1 MSALRA
7 ARQAVGFLTIVGG
20 AGTPTTGALVW
31 FPVVGALVGAVV
43 GTAWYAAASWFPA
56 LVAAALAVIVDLA
69 LTGMLHVDGLAD
81 SADGLIAPMPRER
94 RLEVMSDPRAGAFG
108 TIAVVALLLARY
120 SVFASM
126 APSWSMV
133 AVIAALWS
141 VARTVMAIAACVVP
155 YARASGL
162 ATAFLGASAVPVAVV
177 GAVVAVVLVVLG
189 SAGSVEPALAAVGAA
204 LAGAAVVTFA
214 VDRLGG
220 FTGDVLGAAG
230 VIAETVGLLVLTV
243 SR

>member
-1 MSALRA
+1 VSALRA

-94 RLEVMSDPRAGAFG
+94 RLEVMSDPGP
-108 TIAVVALLLARY
+108 AR
-120 SVFASM
+120 SARS
-126 APSWSMV
+126 PSSRCC
-133 AVIAALWS
+133 S
-141 VARTVMAIAACVVP
+141 P
-155 YARASGL
+155 
-162 ATAFLGASAVPVAVV
+162 AT
-177 GAVVAVVLVVLG
+177 
-189 SAGSVEPALAAVGAA
+189 
-204 LAGAAVVTFA
+204 
-214 VDRLGG
+214 RC
-220 FTGDVLGAAG
+220 
-230 VIAETVGLLVLTV
+230 
-243 SR
+243 SRRWPPRGRWWQ